1 MGLQDRVIKKQMQIQ
16 KLNEK
21 QMDLLKNILIA
32 AIEEEKHY
40 FPGRDVTVN
49 EIRVIMKKLKL

>member
-32 AIEEEKHY
+32 AIEEQEYY
-40 FPGRDVTVN
+40 FPKRDTVN
-49 EIRVIMKKLKL
+49 KIRLIMKKLKL

>member
-16 KLNEK
+16 KLNEM

-32 AIEEEKHY
+32 AIEEQEHY
-40 FPGRDVTVN
+40 FPERETAND
-49 EIRVIMKKLKL
+49 IRVIIKKLKL